1 MIFYVQV
8 FLVITKNAE
17 NSACQEDQVAAMFDF
32 VTIGLVVMLC
42 VTSRTFRRNPHH
54 NKGHFGSWTCRP
66 MSTRTQVL
74 DLSCPISEH
83 FGPALVR
90 LNQNLGNFW
99 PVYGGLYI
107 TIETI
112 IN

>member
-1 MIFYVQV
+1 MN
-8 FLVITKNAE
+8 NAE
-17 NSACQEDQVAAMFDF
+17 NVACQEDNVTAIFDF
-32 VTIGLVVMLC
+32 VTIGLVAMLY

-54 NKGHFGSWTCRP
+54 NKGHFGPWTFRP
-66 MSTRTQVL
+66 NSTQTQVL
-74 DLSCPISEH
+74 DISCPVSGH

-90 LNQNLGNFW
+90 LNQILGNFW

-107 TIETI
+107 NIETI